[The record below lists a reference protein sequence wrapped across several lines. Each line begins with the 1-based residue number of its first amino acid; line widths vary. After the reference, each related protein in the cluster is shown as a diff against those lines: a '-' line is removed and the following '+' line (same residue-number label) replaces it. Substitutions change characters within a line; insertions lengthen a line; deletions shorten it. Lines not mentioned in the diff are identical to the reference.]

1 MNWRCSPSGRA
12 QSPELKPQ
20 SHPEKKKKRLGAQ
33 VMSALDL
40 GVSSGRA
47 ERSGGSQDQVGRKFS
62 TRRQVL
68 EPGREQNTPWL
79 PD

>member
-1 MNWRCSPSGRA
+1 
-12 QSPELKPQ
+12 
-20 SHPEKKKKRLGAQ
+20 
-33 VMSALDL
+33 MSALDL